1 MEKQRKGTKLKH
13 FILFKRTSEVNMK
26 RRSSISL
33 LLIIV
38 LMFLGCTSGKEGKV
52 HRNTLATPEETVKAY
67 CDLDANAAR
76 LTSQTWSKV
85 LPYIAW
91 SEEAG
96 WDKTI
101 VISDYKIATTQ
112 KQSETASTVSVEYQV
127 AGVLS
132 GDYVPSK
139 KIETVKFNVKK
150 TKEGW
155 KITEPDFMPPHVLLK
170 PVVKHLEETKRLELA
185 KKVQEP

>member
-1 MEKQRKGTKLKH
+1 
-13 FILFKRTSEVNMK
+13 MK
-26 RRSSISL
+26 WRSSICL
-33 LLIIV
+33 MVIVV
-38 LMFLGCTSGKEGKV
+38 LMFLGCTSGKDGKV
-52 HRNTLATPEETVKAY
+52 QQNTLATPEETVKAY

-91 SEEAG
+91 TEEAG

-101 VISDYKIATTQ
+101 VISDYKITTTQ

-132 GDYVPSK
+132 GDYVASK
-139 KIETVKFNVKK
+139 KMEIVKFTVKK

-155 KITEPDFMPPHVLLK
+155 KITDPDFMPPHVLMK
-170 PVVKHLEETKRLELA
+170 PVVKHLEGTKRLELA
-185 KKVQEP
+185 RKVQDGPKE